1 MSKERTLEAFMLK
14 FRSPL
19 RALATGLLIA
29 VLTAAC
35 GGGGSATTADAS
47 LGAGGGSGTGSG
59 GSGGSGSGGSG
70 ASGGATISGSPS
82 TTATVGQSYSFTPTS
97 TGTGLTF
104 SIQNKPSWASFN
116 TSTGMLSGTPAMGD
130 IGSDASI
137 TISVSNGS
145 GSASLTAFNITVNQI
160 ATGSA
165 VLSWTAPTQNTDGT
179 SLTLS
184 GYKIL
189 YGTSPTALTQSVS
202 VSNPSLTTYTV
213 PNLSS
218 GTWYFAIVS
227 LDSAGSQSVP
237 TNVAS
242 ATI

>member
-1 MSKERTLEAFMLK
+1 MSKFG
-14 FRSPL
+14 SPL
-19 RALATGLLIA
+19 RVLATGLLIA

-47 LGAGGGSGTGSG
+47 LGSGGSSGSG
-59 GSGGSGSGGSG
+59 GSGGTS
-70 ASGGATISGSPS
+70 GATISGSPS
-82 TTATVGQSYSFTPTS
+82 TAATVGQSYSFQPTA
-97 TGTGLTF
+97 TGAGLTF
-104 SIQNKPSWASFN
+104 SIQNKPAWATFN
-116 TSTGMLSGTPAMGD
+116 ATTGMLSGTPAVGD
-130 IGSDASI
+130 VGTDASI
-137 TISVSNGS
+137 AISVSNGS
-145 GSASLTAFNITVNQI
+145 MTASLTAFTITVNQI

-165 VLSWTAPTQNTDGT
+165 NLSWTAPTENTDGT

-202 VSNPSLTTYTV
+202 VTNPSLTTYTIG
-213 PNLSS
+213 NLTS

-227 LDSAGSQSVP
+227 LDSSGSQSVP

>member
-1 MSKERTLEAFMLK
+1 MSREKTLEASMSNFG
-14 FRSPL
+14 SPL

-35 GGGGSATTADAS
+35 GGGGSASTADAA
-47 LGAGGGSGTGSG
+47 LGSSGSSGT
-59 GSGGSGSGGSG
+59 GGSGSSGSSGSG
-70 ASGGATISGSPS
+70 STAATISGQPS
-82 TTATVGQSYSFTPTS
+82 ATATVGQAYTFTPTA
-97 TGTGLTF
+97 TGTSLTF
-104 SIQNKPSWASFN
+104 SVQNKPSWATFN
-116 TSTGMLSGTPAMGD
+116 ASTGMLSGTPAAGD
-130 IGSDASI
+130 VGTDASI
-137 TISVSNGS
+137 SISVSNGTMS
-145 GSASLTAFNITVNQI
+145 VALTAFTITVNQI

-165 VLSWTAPTQNTDGT
+165 VLSWTAPTENTDGT
-179 SLTLS
+179 SLALS

-202 VSNPSLTTYTV
+202 LSNPSLTTYTV

-227 LDSAGSQSVP
+227 LDSSGSQSVP

>member
-1 MSKERTLEAFMLK
+1 MSKFG
-14 FRSPL
+14 SPL

-47 LGAGGGSGTGSG
+47 LGSGGSTGAGSG
-59 GSGGSGSGGSG
+59 GSGGSSGSGS
-70 ASGGATISGSPS
+70 ATISGAPGS
-82 TTATVGQSYSFTPTS
+82 TATVGQAYSFTPTA
-97 TGTGLTF
+97 TGTTLTF

-116 TSTGMLSGTPAMGD
+116 ASTGMLSGTPATGD
-130 IGSDASI
+130 IGADASI

-145 GSASLTAFNITVNQI
+145 MSASLTAFTITVNQI

-202 VSNPSLTTYTV
+202 LSNPSLTTYTV

-218 GTWYFAIVS
+218 GTWYFAVVS
-227 LDSAGSQSVP
+227 LDTSGSQSVP